1 MLDSDDPHLTSL
13 LVADQ
18 DAKSPDYELAA
29 LHIPILKFD
38 TREPFLPLAVG
49 YSIFRDGGP
58 SASFP
63 RTINP
68 GPDEVAIE
76 YTIWWDWDMGH
87 LYDLEHVWVYLDSNG
102 SPVRA
107 EASWHGR
114 YDSMGVNGSLPPSGD
129 RLNLFSEPGK
139 HAFAPDPAWYRAR
152 EEKNRWICCRGA
164 GTEGVLVTD
173 LFTDQINTKSFETDK
188 VVQSFLRRHA
198 FVPTYEFNR
207 TLRITSERLVPW
219 PKLFQWIPER
229 VSYLAEGL
237 QELVKLDPAPFE
249 PLECERVP

>member
-38 TREPFLPLAVG
+38 AREPFLPLAVG

-76 YTIWWDWDMGH
+76 YAIWWDWDMSH
-87 LYDLEHVWVYLDSNG
+87 LYELEHVWIYLDSSG

-107 EASWHGR
+107 EASWHGEFR
-114 YDSMGVNGSLPPSGD
+114 PMGSNGSLPLEGG
-129 RLNLFSEPGK
+129 RLSLFSEPGK
-139 HAFAPDPAWYRAR
+139 HAFAPSPEWYRER
-152 EEKNRWICCRGA
+152 EKLNRWLCCRGA
-164 GTEGVLVTD
+164 GTRGVHVTQ
-173 LFTDQINTKSFETDK
+173 LFTGLIDTKSPQADK
-188 VVQSFLRRHA
+188 LVQAFLRTHA

-207 TLRITSERLVPW
+207 ALRITSERLVPW

-229 VSYLAEGL
+229 VSYLSEGL
-237 QELVKLDPAPFE
+237 QELARPNSAPFE